1 MRDLIT
7 YCRAAISYFAKKK
20 NSKACFELFL
30 YKLPIIN
37 EIVSALEIP
46 FDATI
51 LSQKVSFTLS
61 DFFGC
66 WLTIIRRLDKLSKAL
81 NRTTDFARILL
92 SNIEERRTS
101 LLNNQAMICAVYLDK
116 RFAFKLSADEKQ
128 IARLSLESL
137 FNRVKNVQHRSAP
150 DAAPDLDKE
159 DSFEKECSAA
169 GLPKIFDIQKSAS
182 QPDNC
187 FSDLLDSYE
196 ALDRQHHKSDILVFW
211 REHKFLY
218 PEMHQLASI
227 LLSIPPSQSTVERS
241 FSILGYMYS
250 CRRTKLSPAI
260 LEDMMCINLNRELID
275 AINERDLERL
285 N

>member
-1 MRDLIT
+1 M
-7 YCRAAISYFAKKK
+7 
-20 NSKACFELFL
+20 FL

-37 EIVSALEIP
+37 EIVAALKIP
-46 FDATI
+46 YDATI

-66 WLTIIRRLDKLSKAL
+66 WLTIIRRLEKLTKDL
-81 NRTTDFARILL
+81 NQTTDFAQILL
-92 SNIEERRTS
+92 SNIEERRIS

-137 FNRVKNVQHRSAP
+137 FDRVKNIQHRWSAP
-150 DAAPDLDKE
+150 DAARDIEKE
-159 DSFEKECSAA
+159 DSFEEECSAA
-169 GLPKIFDIQKSAS
+169 GLPKIFDSDIQKSAS
-182 QPDNC
+182 KPDIC

-196 ALDRQHHKSDILVFW
+196 ALDRQHHKCDILLFW
-211 REHKFLY
+211 REHKTLY
-218 PEMHQLASI
+218 PEMYQLASI

-241 FSILGYMYS
+241 FSILGYIYS

-260 LEDMMCINLNRELID
+260 LEDIMCINLNRELID
-275 AINERDLERL
+275 SINERDLDRL
-285 N
+285 H